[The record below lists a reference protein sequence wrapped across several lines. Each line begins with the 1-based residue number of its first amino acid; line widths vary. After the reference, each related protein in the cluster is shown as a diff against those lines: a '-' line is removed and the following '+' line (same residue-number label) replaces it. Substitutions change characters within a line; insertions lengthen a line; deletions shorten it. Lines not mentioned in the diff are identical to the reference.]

1 MAASVQDA
9 WIAHPRGRLFARMWS
24 PATDT
29 GREPIVMLH
38 DSLGSVALWRDFP
51 AALTKATGRR
61 VVAYDRLGFGLSDAR
76 DDTLAQGFIEDE
88 ARRFFPV
95 VLRELGITRFVAL
108 GHSVGGGMAVNC
120 AATLADECAALVTI
134 SAQAFVEDRTL
145 AGLLVAR
152 EQFKEPGQLERLA
165 RWHGPKA
172 PWVLEAW
179 LGTWLSPAFAG
190 WSLRA
195 VLPQVRCPV
204 LALHGADDEYGS
216 AAHPQ
221 LIAELAGGPAQVELM
236 AGTGHV
242 PHRERPDEVLA
253 RVRGWLANVA

>member
-1 MAASVQDA
+1 MPATVQDA
-9 WIAHPRGRLFARMWS
+9 WIAHPRGRLFARVWS

-29 GREPIVMLH
+29 TAAPIALLH
-38 DSLGSVALWRDFP
+38 DSLGSVELWRDFP
-51 AALTKATGRR
+51 AVLAEATGRR

-76 DDTLAQGFIEDE
+76 DDTLQMGFIEDE
-88 ARRFFPV
+88 ARSFFPV

-120 AATLADECAALVTI
+120 AAAFAEDCVALITI
-134 SAQAFVEDRTL
+134 SAQAFVEDRTVQ
-145 AGLLVAR
+145 GLRVAR
-152 EQFKEPGQLERLA
+152 EQFKAPEQMERLA
-165 RWHGPKA
+165 RWHGAKA

-179 LGTWLSPAFAG
+179 LGTWLNPAFAA

-204 LALHGADDEYGS
+204 LAIHGADDEYGS
-216 AAHPQ
+216 ARHPQ
-221 LIAELAGGPAQVELM
+221 LIAELAGGTAQVELM

-242 PHRERPDEVLA
+242 PHRERPEAVLA
-253 RVRGWLANVA
+253 RMRGWLVSLS